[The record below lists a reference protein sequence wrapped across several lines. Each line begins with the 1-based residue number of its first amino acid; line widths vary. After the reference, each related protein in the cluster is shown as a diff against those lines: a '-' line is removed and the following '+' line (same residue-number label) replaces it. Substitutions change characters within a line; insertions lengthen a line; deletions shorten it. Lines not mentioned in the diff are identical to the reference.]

1 MKDFDLKKFTDEEVI
16 SLYPKILKE
25 LKNRDIIRT
34 NNLVGDL
41 GGIGVLKNITKFQ
54 VYQNYKMLQR
64 ALKILMLLVLMGKDM
79 LSNQLQDRGQEFL
92 QVFQQITI
100 QNLFLNI

>member
-41 GGIGVLKNITKFQ
+41 GEYWCIKKYNENSGLPK
-54 VYQNYKMLQR
+54 
-64 ALKILMLLVLMGKDM
+64 
-79 LSNQLQDRGQEFL
+79 
-92 QVFQQITI
+92 
-100 QNLFLNI
+100 